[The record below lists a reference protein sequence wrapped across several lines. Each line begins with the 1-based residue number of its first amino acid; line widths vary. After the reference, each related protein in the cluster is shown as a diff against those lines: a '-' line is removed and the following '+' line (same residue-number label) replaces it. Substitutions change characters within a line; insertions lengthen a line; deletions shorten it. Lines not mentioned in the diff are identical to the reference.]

1 MIMKKQLA
9 IALGVLL
16 TIGTAVS
23 ASLNEEAE
31 STTPAATIESAP
43 VNLDSKRSAQIVALW
58 NNHASSSGSVPLA
71 RPL

>member
-1 MIMKKQLA
+1 MKKQLA

-23 ASLNEEAE
+23 ASLNDESE
-31 STTPAATIESAP
+31 STTPAANVESAL
-43 VNLDSKRSAQIVALW
+43 VEIDSKQSAQIVAMW
-58 NNHASSSGSVPLA
+58 NSHANSSGSVPLA

>member
-1 MIMKKQLA
+1 MKKQVA

-23 ASLNEEAE
+23 ASLNE
-31 STTPAATIESAP
+31 SADTASW
-43 VNLDSKRSAQIVALW
+43 VASDSGITQLDSKQSAQIVALW
-58 NNHASSSGSVPLA
+58 NIHTNSAGSVPLA